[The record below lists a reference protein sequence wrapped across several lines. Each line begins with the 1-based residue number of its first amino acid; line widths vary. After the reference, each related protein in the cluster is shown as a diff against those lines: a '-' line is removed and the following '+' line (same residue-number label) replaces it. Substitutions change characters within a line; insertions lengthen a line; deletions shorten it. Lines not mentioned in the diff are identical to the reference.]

1 MQLRRFSLRLL
12 RACAISASLLVACRF
27 AAQSARAQ
35 QTPFT
40 ALQAQV
46 PASAEQLAGVDVDRL
61 RAAARNVDDYT
72 YRVTQVGRNASP
84 AHALAAVRTALD
96 VKRYVD
102 ELLDGVM
109 KLRTGVVG
117 DAPSV
122 DAAPRN
128 GIPAGGDGPDEPVRA
143 AARGWLR
150 TAHTLIDLSARLR
163 YLQNDV
169 IRTARERLTDPAS
182 RERMADLFLEFR
194 STVGAAQSIGDLE
207 TYQGPSYQEKL
218 LRLVARSGQTSL
230 LPDVLEYAADVR
242 RSAPMRLFAAEIV
255 RTLGV
260 PQPPRANPAEE
271 LPDPPVT
278 PVELYELVAS
288 IDGAALDDEGRSR
301 RDELLAWLDVRRK
314 KGVVDDSYRIGSF
327 EVRPGD
333 WLLMRN
339 PSPYNL
345 FTDLSP
351 GLFTH
356 VGVVAAE
363 TGADGIRRFVIVDV
377 PERGT
382 RVPAV
387 NVEIYLERTL
397 HYVFLRD
404 NDAAAARAMGGAA
417 AAVIDNPSQFD
428 LNFRN
433 DRILPLA
440 KKPLDE
446 LKVHTYCAGLLLL
459 CALQTDVDR
468 HEYFPLTERQAAG
481 HTIENVAKMGLSL
494 GADFISPSGPL
505 FSHRM
510 SIVGRREAMY
520 DPRRDVEE
528 AVFDHFA
535 ACLMNRKLQA
545 DGSWYHDL
553 QLQLARASQ
562 GNPLLSQAL
571 AAAAGVSAETDL
583 VSAAKAAL
591 VVETLDQVAQGA
603 SRDLETARAAVRG
616 VNPANA
622 VPPVDGRRIPALRA
636 RHADLAAALSAG
648 RMSPRDVRLALVR
661 YYIAAGQ
668 AEIER
673 RFFGAR

>member
-1 MQLRRFSLRLL
+1 MQIRRPTLVVF
-12 RACAISASLLVACRF
+12 RACLAVASLLVAGNLG
-27 AAQSARAQ
+27 AQSRPAP
-35 QTPFT
+35 QTPYT
-40 ALQAQV
+40 ALQALV
-46 PASAEQLAGVDVDRL
+46 PSSPEQLSGVDLERL

-72 YRVTQVGRNASP
+72 FRATQPARDAS
-84 AHALAAVRTALD
+84 AAQLLSAVRTSLD
-96 VKRYVD
+96 VKRFVD
-102 ELLDGVM
+102 ELLDGVL
-109 KLRTGVVG
+109 KLRTGVVA
-117 DAPSV
+117 D
-122 DAAPRN
+122 DR
-128 GIPAGGDGPDEPVRA
+128 GIDDTVRRS
-143 AARGWLR
+143 ARGWLR

-169 IRTARERLTDPAS
+169 VRTARERLSDSAS
-182 RERMADLFLEFR
+182 RERLADLYLEYR
-194 STVGAAQSIGDLE
+194 STVGATQSIGDLA
-207 TYQGPSYQEKL
+207 THQSPAYQEKL

-230 LPDVLEYAADVR
+230 LPDVLEYVADER
-242 RSAPMRLFAAEIV
+242 HSAPMRLFAAEIV
-255 RTLGV
+255 RALGV
-260 PQPPRANPAEE
+260 PQPPRPDPAEE
-271 LPDPPVT
+271 LPEPAVT
-278 PVELYELVAS
+278 PAELYDLV
-288 IDGAALDDEGRSR
+288 AALDTTALDETGRTR
-301 RDELLAWLDVRRK
+301 RDELLQWLDIRRQ
-314 KGVVDDSYRIGSF
+314 KGVVDDAYRIGSF

-363 TGADGIRRFVIVDV
+363 TGADGIRRFVVVDV
-377 PERGT
+377 PERGS

-397 HYVFLRD
+397 HYFFLRD
-404 NDAAAARAMGGAA
+404 DDEAAARAMGDAA

-433 DRILPLA
+433 DRVLPLG
-440 KKPLDE
+440 KKPLDGV
-446 LKVHTYCAGLLLL
+446 KIHTYCAGLLLL

-468 HEYFPLTERQAAG
+468 QEYFPITERQADG
-481 HTIENVAKMGLSL
+481 YTVENVAKMGLSL

-505 FSHRM
+505 FSRRLK
-510 SIVGRREAMY
+510 IVGRREAMY

-535 ACLMNRKLQA
+535 ACLMDRKLA
-545 DGSWYHDL
+545 ANGSWFHDL
-553 QLQLARASQ
+553 QLQLAQASQ
-562 GNPLLSQAL
+562 GNPLLAQAL
-571 AAAAGVSAETDL
+571 AAAAGVSTETDL

-591 VVETLDQVAQGA
+591 VVETLDEVAQGA

-616 VNPANA
+616 VSPSAA
-622 VPPVDGRRIPALRA
+622 VPPVDGRRIPTLRA
-636 RHADLAAALSAG
+636 RHADLISALSAG

-661 YYIAAGQ
+661 YYVAVGK

-673 RFFGAR
+673 RFFGGR

>member
-1 MQLRRFSLRLL
+1 MLRRRTKIFVLVVCSVALVPAVAGELR
-12 RACAISASLLVACRF
+12 
-27 AAQSARAQ
+27 AQSAATP

-40 ALQAQV
+40 ALQALV
-46 PASAEQLAGVDVDRL
+46 PTSAEQLAGVDVERL

-72 YRVTQVGRNASP
+72 FRYTQSGRAAST
-84 AHALAAVRTALD
+84 AQSLATVRTALD
-96 VKRYVD
+96 VKRFVD

-109 KLRTGVVG
+109 TLRTGVVAEG
-117 DAPSV
+117 VTVDDDA
-122 DAAPRN
+122 
-128 GIPAGGDGPDEPVRA
+128 RA

-169 IRTARERLTDPAS
+169 IRTARERLADPAS
-182 RERMADLFLEFR
+182 RERLADLYLEFR
-194 STVGAAQSIGDLE
+194 STVGAAQSVGDLE
-207 TYQGPSYQEKL
+207 TYRDPAYHEKL

-230 LPDVLEYAADVR
+230 LPAVLEYAADER
-242 RSAPMRLFAAEIV
+242 QSAPMRLFAAEIV

-271 LPDPPVT
+271 LPDPAVT
-278 PVELYELVAS
+278 PDELYELVAALEA
-288 IDGAALDDEGRSR
+288 DALDDDGRSR
-301 RDELLAWLDVRRK
+301 RDDLLAWLDVRRK

-397 HYVFLRD
+397 HYIFLRD
-404 NDAAAARAMGGAA
+404 PDAGAARAMAGAA

-440 KKPLDE
+440 KKPLDD

-481 HTIENVAKMGLSL
+481 NTVENVAKMGLSL

-505 FSHRM
+505 FSRRL

-535 ACLMNRKLQA
+535 ACLMDRKLQA

-553 QLQLARASQ
+553 QLQLAQASQ
-562 GNPLLSQAL
+562 GNPLLSEAL
-571 AAAAGVSAETDL
+571 AAAAGVSSETDL

-591 VVETLDQVAQGA
+591 VVETLDEVAQGA

-616 VNPANA
+616 VSPSAA
-622 VPPVDGRRIPALRA
+622 VPPVDGARIPTLRA
-636 RHADLAAALSAG
+636 RHADLIAALSAG

-661 YYIAAGQ
+661 YYIATGK

-673 RFFGAR
+673 RFFGGRQ